1 MTLSTAARRSPV
13 AGTDATPTDEPP
25 APPTG
30 EPSDEPP
37 EEPPDEPSG
46 LDHRVREVPRLG
58 RLVTAIGRLRP
69 EVHDWVPADE
79 DGERRRARAETLLR
93 LAQGC
98 ADDGRVDDG
107 WAYLNAADRA
117 SLARLDD
124 EVLQVMAECLRL
136 ECAAKLTGWRAA
148 AAVSSLDGVGGDGA
162 SLLPRVAAAREL
174 LDDDAQNTYLRLR
187 LLGRRVAVATTL
199 LAVVLAV
206 LTALVLL
213 GWGAEGADRP
223 AFLDEGVLGDPGW
236 FAQVCLL
243 GALGAMLSAAITA
256 MDHGS
261 APRVYELST
270 PLVATAVARV
280 LVGSAA
286 AVVTVMAAEVELLPG
301 MAGWLPVL
309 AVVSGFSERLVRR
322 VVATLSEAAEHT
334 SPAPVPP
341 STSVTTTR
349 R

>member
-1 MTLSTAARRSPV
+1 MATSTAP
-13 AGTDATPTDEPP
+13 ATPPGDGHDGHDRR
-25 APPTG
+25 AR
-30 EPSDEPP
+30 D
-37 EEPPDEPSG
+37 
-46 LDHRVREVPRLG
+46 VPRLG
-58 RLVTAIGRLRP
+58 RLLTAIGQLQAEVRDWSPTGDELGRRRLR
-69 EVHDWVPADE
+69 ADAML
-79 DGERRRARAETLLR
+79 ERATE
-93 LAQGC
+93 C
-98 ADDGRVDDG
+98 AGAFRVDDG

-124 EVLQVMAECLRL
+124 ASLQVLADSLRL

-148 AAVSSLDGVGGDGA
+148 AAVGSLDGAGEDPTA
-162 SLLPRVAAAREL
+162 LLPRVTAAREL

-199 LAVVLAV
+199 LAVVMAV
-206 LTALVLL
+206 LTALVVLR
-213 GWGAEGADRP
+213 WGRDEQGRP
-223 AFLDEGVLGDPGW
+223 TFLDEGVLAEPAW
-236 FAQVCLL
+236 FAQVVLL

-270 PLVATAVARV
+270 PLLATAVARV
-280 LVGSAA
+280 LVGSGA

-301 MAGWLPVL
+301 MTAWLPVL

-322 VVATLSEAAEHT
+322 VVATLSDAAEHT

-341 STSVTTTR
+341 STSTGTAGR